1 MGVAL
6 TVFILSLGVQIL
18 GNADRRNVIVV
29 GAGASKEF
37 NLPTGA
43 ELKSKIA
50 RISDIRFGDWGRK
63 LESGDYKLVETLRT
77 LVRGDASSD
86 GTINQYL
93 EAAWRIRD
101 NMPLAPSIDN
111 FLDTHREDAKLVQ
124 FGKICI
130 AKAIS
135 EAERE
140 SSLYFSE
147 DGSAQKRFDFGAI
160 RDTWL
165 AQLFGI
171 LVSQRDFNS
180 FLGALRNITFVS
192 FNYDR
197 CIHQF
202 FFHAARQYFALSN
215 DQVEEMLSV
224 LNIHYPYGSIGGFSW
239 QASGQ
244 TNFGSSLYNESLI
257 TVSKDLRTF
266 TEGSGT
272 DRVKRIRKAFEEA
285 EVVMFM
291 GFGFLNLN
299 VDLLFGRDEY
309 EVQKVLAT
317 GKGLSENSRLEVARD
332 LKKIFKAEDS
342 LFMEELSEGEDLQ
355 LVNCTCGDLVFEFQR
370 YLAN

>member
-1 MGVAL
+1 M
-6 TVFILSLGVQIL
+6 

-43 ELKSKIA
+43 ELKSQIA
-50 RISDIRFGDWGRK
+50 RISDIKFGDWGQK
-63 LESGDYKLVETLRT
+63 LVSGDYKLVETLRT
-77 LVRGDASSD
+77 LVRDDLNGD
-86 GTINQYL
+86 GTINQFL

-111 FLDTHREDAKLVQ
+111 FLDTHREDPKLVQ
-124 FGKICI
+124 FGKISI

-135 EAERE
+135 EAERG
-140 SSLYFSE
+140 SSLYFPE
-147 DGSAQKRFDFGAI
+147 GGRAEKGLDFDAI

-202 FFHAARQYFALSN
+202 FFHAARQYFALS
-215 DQVEEMLSV
+215 DGQVEEMLAV
-224 LNIHYPYGSIGGFSW
+224 LNILYPYGSIGDFSW
-239 QASGQ
+239 QTSGQ
-244 TNFGSSLYNESLI
+244 TNFGGSLTGEKLL
-257 TVSKDLRTF
+257 TVSRNLRTF

-272 DRVKRIRKAFEEA
+272 DRVKRIRRAFEDA

-299 VDLLFGRDEY
+299 VDLLFGREEF
-309 EVQKVLAT
+309 EVQRVLAT
-317 GKGLSENSRLEVARD
+317 GKGLSESSRLEVARD

-342 LFMEELSEGEDLQ
+342 LFAEELSEGEDLQ